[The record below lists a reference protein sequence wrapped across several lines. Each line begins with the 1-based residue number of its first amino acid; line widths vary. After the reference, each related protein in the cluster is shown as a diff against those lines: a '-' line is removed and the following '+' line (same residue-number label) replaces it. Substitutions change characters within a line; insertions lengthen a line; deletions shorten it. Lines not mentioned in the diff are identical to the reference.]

1 MSCSAPSD
9 GVRHPLRELAPS
21 RQQSLQRTL
30 EAAANQMPD
39 GERRRSGPGP
49 PPLLSLLRPLAG
61 PPHLQPHCMLLDVHG
76 MHRLLSIAESGS
88 AKSINPFI
96 YNPFKPVCSPQL
108 TAGAFALL
116 HVPGV
121 CS

>member
-1 MSCSAPSD
+1 
-9 GVRHPLRELAPS
+9 
-21 RQQSLQRTL
+21 
-30 EAAANQMPD
+30 MPD
-39 GERRRSGPGP
+39 GERKRPGPGP

-96 YNPFKPVCSPQL
+96 YNPFRPVRSRQL
-108 TAGAFALL
+108 PAGAIAPACASNL
-116 HVPGV
+116 VMKGAQNRGV
-121 CS
+121 SQCSRHDTCAGEGQG

>member
-1 MSCSAPSD
+1 
-9 GVRHPLRELAPS
+9 
-21 RQQSLQRTL
+21 
-30 EAAANQMPD
+30 MPD
-39 GERRRSGPGP
+39 GERKRPGPGP

-96 YNPFKPVCSPQL
+96 YNPFRPVRPLRLS
-108 TAGAFALL
+108 AGAVVLACARTLL
-116 HVPGV
+116 RKDDQGPS
-121 CS
+121 CLSMQPP

>member
-1 MSCSAPSD
+1 
-9 GVRHPLRELAPS
+9 
-21 RQQSLQRTL
+21 
-30 EAAANQMPD
+30 MPD
-39 GERRRSGPGP
+39 GKRKRPGPGP

-96 YNPFKPVCSPQL
+96 YNPFRPVRSLQL
-108 TAGAFALL
+108 PAGAIALCMCQDFPMKGA
-116 HVPGV
+116 HIPGV
-121 CS
+121 SQRSRHDTCAGESQG

>member
-1 MSCSAPSD
+1 MATPD
-9 GVRHPLRELAPS
+9 YWYTPHAIGAVFRELAPS

-39 GERRRSGPGP
+39 AERKRAGPGP
-49 PPLLSLLRPLAG
+49 PPLLALLRPLAG
-61 PPHLQPHCMLLDVHG
+61 PAHLQPHRMLLDVHG

-96 YNPFKPVCSPQL
+96 YNPFKPVKFRL
-108 TAGAFALL
+108 TWRLI
-116 HVPGV
+116 
-121 CS
+121 